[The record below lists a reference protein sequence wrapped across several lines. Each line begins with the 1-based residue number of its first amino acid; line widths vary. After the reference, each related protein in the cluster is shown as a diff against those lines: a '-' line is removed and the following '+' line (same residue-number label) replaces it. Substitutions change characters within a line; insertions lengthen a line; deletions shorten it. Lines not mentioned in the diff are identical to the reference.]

1 MIIGFPPFYSDSPN
15 ETCNKILNWVEYFS
29 FPTEAREISEEA
41 KMLIIELIQAPN
53 KRLGFNG
60 SKEIKSH
67 PFFKSINFEK
77 IKKYKPF
84 FIPKL
89 KSEYDTKYFD
99 KLDQSNPLPPG
110 RKLKGIKISRFDFIE
125 KEYEKLILKQ
135 DLINENKIYNQ
146 EEIAEEFGGRLNT
159 CPDISPSL
167 LQNEISKK
175 DEKKNSFNNKS
186 PTISNQ
192 NNSKIKLNTNKE
204 INQKTSSLIKNNTNP
219 RDDNENI
226 NNYYHD
232 NSVIKIYNNQNQ
244 IKNFNSKT
252 TTNKSKI
259 NIIKTEQS
267 ISSES
272 KLKIKTNLSI
282 NTNNSLDKITHSIKK
297 SFPISINKYNITNG
311 HFNSKSN
318 IPFTKTGI
326 FSIHNKKPQDQ
337 KHQHQQ
343 SHGNILIGNTFKSN
357 GILVTEEN
365 ITSSV
370 KIPIYNSKYHN
381 LIRKQSTKSNLTS
394 SINNINDSHKNT
406 ISNNKEQNI
415 ISKLGE
421 NIILKDNQSILE
433 KLKKNLKLNDKIIM
447 DNKTNPNSLQYK
459 NNFLKEIKSTTNK
472 SIKPYDYLFKQN
484 ISDNKVKNKIQLKD
498 KDSIKMI
505 QNNHFM
511 INLNLNL
518 FPNGNKNIISQSK
531 KSESLKK

>member
-29 FPTEAREISEEA
+29 FPKEARDISEEA

-67 PFFKSINFEK
+67 PFFKSINFER

-99 KLDQSNPLPPG
+99 KLDQSNPLPSG
-110 RKLKGIKISRFDFIE
+110 RKLKGVKISRFDFIE
-125 KEYEKLILKQ
+125 KEYEKLFLKQ
-135 DLINENKIYNQ
+135 DFINEKKINQ
-146 EEIAEEFGGRLNT
+146 EEIAEEIGGRLNT

-167 LQNEISKK
+167 LQNEIN
-175 DEKKNSFNNKS
+175 KKNEKNNSNNRS
-186 PTISNQ
+186 PTISIQ
-192 NNSKIKLNTNKE
+192 NNTKIKSNDKKELNK
-204 INQKTSSLIKNNTNP
+204 KTDSLIKNNNL
-219 RDDNENI
+219 RDENE
-226 NNYYHD
+226 
-232 NSVIKIYNNQNQ
+232 NSVIKIYSNQNQ

-326 FSIHNKKPQDQ
+326 FSIHQNKKPQDQ

-343 SHGNILIGNTFKSN
+343 SHGNILIGNNFKSN
-357 GILVTEEN
+357 CILVTEEN
-365 ITSSV
+365 ITPSV

-381 LIRKQSTKSNLTS
+381 LIRKQSSKSNLSS

-406 ISNNKEQNI
+406 ISNNNKEQNI
-415 ISKLGE
+415 ISKIGE
-421 NIILKDNQSILE
+421 NILLKDNQSILE
-433 KLKKNLKLNDKIIM
+433 KLKKNLKLNEKII
-447 DNKTNPNSLQYK
+447 DNKTNPNNLQYK

-484 ISDNKVKNKIQLKD
+484 MSDNKVKNKIQLKD
-498 KDSIKMI
+498 KDSLKMI
-505 QNNHFM
+505 HNNHFM
-511 INLNLNL
+511 INLNLNI